1 MSTGSPAEVVVRTYG
16 VRWYLLTIVS
26 LHCWLY
32 NAAWAEFPPIAQ
44 SVKLVYDWSDSNIN
58 MSLNYGNI
66 GTILMILPV
75 TWIVFAK
82 GMRYG
87 MIFCTMLTAVGI
99 TLKSLPL
106 NNSLSSWLIP
116 VGLFLNGCGGAVTS
130 CGPTVLSETW
140 FPPTQRATATVFYI
154 VSAGMGGAFV
164 FVVGPAVVPE
174 PIVIC
179 DNVTW
184 SKNSNCSE
192 QNKTYPKCGVAV
204 LLFVSV
210 LIYFPNKP
218 EHPPSITATKERLGM
233 WEGIKTA
240 VTQLRFWHLALCY
253 AVPTAVY
260 GAWITTSD
268 VVLHPFG
275 ISQISQVYILTVSD
289 LLQRKTKS
297 IMVAI
302 FSIATL
308 FFLLFVLL
316 LKKVIPTESWLFY
329 LTFIAACVLTSGA
342 QPLYY
347 EMTCENLFPV
357 SEATISAFLSFL
369 LNIGSTVFLLI
380 SLIPNIGKMWPNWA
394 IFVTSFLSVLV
405 LAMFKEEYRRL
416 DIDIPINQSHDSESR
431 INQSNSPK
439 PEYPINQSDTSQS
452 EYSINQSDNSQSEY
466 SIDQSDISQAEYSIY
481 PSDTSQSEYS
491 IDESDISQSEYSIN
505 QSDAFQTEFP
515 INQSDASQSEYPI
528 NQSDDSR
535 YRRF

>member
-1 MSTGSPAEVVVRTYG
+1 MSTGSPADVVVRTYV
-16 VRWYLLTIVS
+16 VRWYLLTVVS
-26 LHCWLY
+26 LHCCLY

-66 GTILMILPV
+66 GTILMIFPV

-87 MIFCTMLTAVGI
+87 MIFCTLLTAVGI

-106 NNSLSSWLIP
+106 SNNLSSWLIP
-116 VGLFLNGCGGAVTS
+116 IGLFLNGCGGAVTS

-192 QNKTYPKCGVAV
+192 QNKTYPNFQEVKDKLYSLNYAESAVAV

-210 LIYFPNKP
+210 LLYFPNKP

-233 WEGIKTA
+233 FEGIKTA
-240 VTQLRFWHLALCY
+240 VTQRRFWHLVLCC
-253 AVPTAVY
+253 AIPTAVY

-268 VVLHPFG
+268 VVLNPFG
-275 ISQISQVYILTVSD
+275 ISQKEAGRMSFSGSIGGILLGIILSRVSD
-289 LLQRKTKS
+289 LLQRKMKA
-297 IMVAI
+297 IMVVI
-302 FSIATL
+302 FGVATL

-316 LKKVIPTESWLFY
+316 LKKVLPSEPWLFY
-329 LTFIAACVLTSGA
+329 FTFVAACVLTSGA

-357 SEATISAFLSFL
+357 SEAIISGFISFFLNVGSSAFLF
-369 LNIGSTVFLLI
+369 IT
-380 SLIPNIGKMWPNWA
+380 LIPHIGKMWPNWA
-394 IFVTSFLSVLV
+394 IFVTSLLSVLV
-405 LAMFKEEYRRL
+405 LAMFREEYRRL
-416 DIDIPINQSHDSESR
+416 DIDIPISQSQDSESR
-431 INQSNSPK
+431 INQSNTSQ
-439 PEYPINQSDTSQS
+439 PEY
-452 EYSINQSDNSQSEY
+452 
-466 SIDQSDISQAEYSIY
+466 
-481 PSDTSQSEYS
+481 
-491 IDESDISQSEYSIN
+491 
-505 QSDAFQTEFP
+505 P

-528 NQSDDSR
+528 NQSDVLHSEYPSNQSDDSR